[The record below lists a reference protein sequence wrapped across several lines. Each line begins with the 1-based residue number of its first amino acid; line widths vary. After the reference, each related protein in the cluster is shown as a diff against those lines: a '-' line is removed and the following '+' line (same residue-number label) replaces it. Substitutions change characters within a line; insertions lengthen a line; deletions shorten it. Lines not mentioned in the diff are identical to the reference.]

1 MDEQWEAQIVLG
13 KEAADAHVSQNGD
26 VCSFCR
32 LNSSPVLAKFTHD
45 GGAVVF
51 VSRLSL
57 ARVMALS
64 DVDVL

>member
-1 MDEQWEAQIVLG
+1 M
-13 KEAADAHVSQNGD
+13 
-26 VCSFCR
+26 
-32 LNSSPVLAKFTHD
+32 LAKFTHD